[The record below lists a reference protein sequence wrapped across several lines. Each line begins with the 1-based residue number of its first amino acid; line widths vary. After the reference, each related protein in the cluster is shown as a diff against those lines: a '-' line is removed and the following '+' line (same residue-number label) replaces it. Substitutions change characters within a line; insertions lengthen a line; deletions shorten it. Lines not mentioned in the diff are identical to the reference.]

1 MQITRQIKLLSVN
14 ECWCGRRFKTPAYK
28 AYEAEL
34 LYTLPKR
41 HISKD
46 TPLKLEIEAGFSSK
60 NSDLSNII
68 KPFEDILCKKYGID
82 DRWNFEINMK
92 KKIVKKGEEYI
103 KFSITDID
111 N

>member
-1 MQITRQIKLLSVN
+1 MQIQVKIKPLSVN
-14 ECWCGRRFKTPAYK
+14 ECFQGRRFKTPTYK
-28 AYEAEL
+28 AYEKEL
-34 LYTLPKR
+34 LYTLPNLN
-41 HISKD
+41 ISKD
-46 TPLKLEIEAGFSSK
+46 IPLKLEIEVGFSSR

-103 KFSITDID
+103 KYSITDI
-111 N
+111 

>member
-1 MQITRQIKLLSVN
+1 MKIFKKIKPLSVN
-14 ECWCGRRFKTPAYK
+14 ECWQGKRFKTNAYK
-28 AYEAEL
+28 RYEQEL
-34 LYTLPKR
+34 LYTLPKLN
-41 HISKD
+41 ISKN
-46 TPLKLEIEAGFSSK
+46 TPLKLELEIGFSNK

-103 KFSITDID
+103 EFSIIDID